1 MVFESGDPSLDSTRN
16 CETTEVREPAA
27 YDQVHVIQSTE
38 DRFGFH
44 RAIIELNHSRVS
56 S

>member
-1 MVFESGDPSLDSTRN
+1 MFESGDPSLDSTRN
-16 CETTEVREPAA
+16 CETTEVREPAV

-44 RAIIELNHSRVS
+44 RAIIELNQSRVS